1 MIMTNQVRWKQ
12 PARSRLYYLL
22 LLVCVYV
29 LTLAA
34 LAIPALTSLTASS
47 LQVGQVANQDI
58 RAERAVTYE
67 SEERTNQQK
76 EIAARAVSSIYTAP
90 DTSIARAQ
98 LERLRA
104 ALAYIATVR
113 ADGYASV
120 EQKMADLEAMEDVYL
135 DQEDLQALLELSDTH
150 WQAVQQ
156 EAIVVLEQVMR
167 STVRE
172 DRISDVRR
180 SLPAL
185 VSLSLTQDQAAIVAD
200 LVTNFVLPNS
210 FYSDELTEAARQEAR
225 QGVAPVKVTIQADE
239 IVVQS
244 GRVISAV
251 EMEALRQLGLAQP
264 QYTWKDLVGAAAVDF
279 LAIGFIVIFLIYK
292 KLLLR
297 QVRNLGVISF
307 LFLFFLAAARL
318 LTNGNSLLP
327 YLFPMAAYAM
337 TVAVFFG
344 GELAMISSLPLAML
358 AAYGFTDAFP
368 LTLYYALGGF
378 FGVFVLNRARRVTS
392 FFWAGTAVTISG
404 LVVLAAYRLPSEE
417 LNLLVVASLIAASL
431 INGIASASVTI
442 LLQFLLAQ
450 SLNITTALQLLEIS
464 RPDHPLLQ
472 FILRNAPGT
481 YQHSLQVANLA
492 EQAAELIGADPL
504 LTRVG
509 ALYHDSGKALN
520 PYFFIENQL
529 PGNLNPHDDLDFAA
543 SARTIIHHVTD
554 GVELAQKYHLPG
566 RIIDFI
572 REHHGTLTTSYQY
585 INAVKAA
592 GGDESKVDV
601 DHFRYPGPRP
611 QSRETAILMLA
622 DGSEAVVRAGNPQT
636 EAETR
641 RLIKEMVDKRVA
653 MRQLDDTTLT
663 LRDLDTI
670 VDAFTAN
677 LRGMYHPRIEYPK
690 LEKPFPVYG
699 NPTPTVPHR
708 KKQTSEKVV
717 SSQADSSAGGN

>member
-1 MIMTNQVRWKQ
+1 MTDQVRWKQ

-22 LLVCVYV
+22 LLVCVYI
-29 LTLAA
+29 LALAA

-47 LQVGQVANQDI
+47 LQVGQVASQDI
-58 RAERAVTYE
+58 RAERAITYE
-67 SEERTNQQK
+67 SEEQTNQQK
-76 EIAARAVSSIYTAP
+76 EIAARSVSSIYTAP
-90 DTSIARAQ
+90 DTSIARTQ

-104 ALAYIATVR
+104 ALAYITAVR
-113 ADGYASV
+113 ADAYASP
-120 EQKMADLEAMEDVYL
+120 EQKQADLEAMEDVYL
-135 DQEDLQALLELSDTH
+135 TEEDSKALLELSDTH

-167 STVRE
+167 TTIRE
-172 DRISDVRR
+172 DRIGDIRR
-180 SLPAL
+180 GLPAL
-185 VSLSLTQDQAAIVAD
+185 VSLALSQDQAAIVAD
-200 LVTNFVLPNS
+200 LVANFVSPNS

-225 QGVAPVKVTIQADE
+225 QGVAPVKVSIQAGE
-239 IVVQS
+239 IIVQS

-251 EMEALRQLGLAQP
+251 EMEALVQLGLAQP
-264 QYTWKDLVGAAAVDF
+264 QYTWKDLVGAAAIDL
-279 LAIGFIVIFLIYK
+279 LAVGFIVIFLSYRKIF
-292 KLLLR
+292 LR
-297 QVRNLGVISF
+297 QIRNLGVISI
-307 LFLFFLAAARL
+307 LFLFFLAMARL
-318 LTNGNSLLP
+318 LINGYSVVP
-327 YLFPMAAYAM
+327 YLFPLAAYAM

-344 GELAMISSLPLAML
+344 GELAMFSALPLAML
-358 AAYGFTDAFP
+358 VTYGFTDAFT
-368 LTLYYALGGF
+368 LTLYYAMGSF

-392 FFWAGTAVTISG
+392 FFWAGAAVAISG
-404 LVVLAAYRLPSEE
+404 LIILVAYRLPVEE
-417 LNLLVVASLIAASL
+417 TNLLIAASL
-431 INGIASASVTI
+431 VAATLVNGIASASLAI

-492 EQAAELIGADPL
+492 EQAAELVGADPL

-509 ALYHDSGKALN
+509 ALYHDAGKALN
-520 PYFFIENQL
+520 PYFFIENQI
-529 PGNLNPHDDLDFAA
+529 PGNLNPHDDLDFAT
-543 SARTIIHHVTD
+543 SARTIIHHMTD
-554 GVELAQKYHLPG
+554 GVELAQKHRLPA

-601 DHFRYPGPRP
+601 DQFRYPGPKP

-622 DGSEAVVRAGNPQT
+622 DGSEAVVRAGNPQS

-641 RLIKEMVDKRVA
+641 KLIKEMVDKRVA

-677 LRGMYHPRIEYPK
+677 LRGIYHPRIEYPH
-690 LEKPFPVYG
+690 LEKSTPMYG

-708 KKQTSEKVV
+708 KKQGSDKAVPSQIDTPTTS
-717 SSQADSSAGGN
+717 S

>member
-1 MIMTNQVRWKQ
+1 MSDQVRWKQ
-12 PARSRLYYLL
+12 PARHRLYYAL
-22 LLVCVYV
+22 LLVCVYI
-29 LTLAA
+29 LALAA
-34 LAIPALTSLTASS
+34 LAIPVLTSLTATS
-47 LQVGQVANQDI
+47 LEVGQVATQDI
-58 RAERAVTYE
+58 RAERAITYE

-76 EIAARAVSSIYTAP
+76 DIAARAVSSIYTAP
-90 DTSIARAQ
+90 DTSIARTQ

-104 ALAYIATVR
+104 ALAYISTVR
-113 ADGYASV
+113 SDAYASP
-120 EQKMADLEAMEDVYL
+120 EQKLADLKAMEEVYL
-135 DQEDLQALLELSDTH
+135 AQEDMKALLELSDTH

-180 SLPAL
+180 GLPAL
-185 VSLSLTQDQAAIVAD
+185 VNLSLTQDQAAIVAD
-200 LVTNFVLPNS
+200 LVTNFVSPNS

-225 QGVAPVKVTIQADE
+225 LSVAPVKVTIQAGE
-239 IVVQS
+239 IIVQS

-264 QYTWKDLVGAAAVDF
+264 QYTWKDLAGAAAVDF
-279 LAIGFIVIFLIYK
+279 LAIGFIVIFLNYRKIF
-292 KLLLR
+292 LH
-297 QVRNLGVISF
+297 QIRNLGIVSF
-307 LFLFFLAAARL
+307 LFVLFLAIARL
-318 LTNGNSLLP
+318 MINGYNLAP
-327 YLFPMAAYAM
+327 YLFPLAAYAM

-358 AAYGFTDAFP
+358 VAYGFADAFP
-368 LTLYYALGGF
+368 LTLYYALGSI
-378 FGVFVLNRARRVTS
+378 FGIFILNRARRVTS
-392 FFWAGTAVTISG
+392 FFWAGTAVAISG
-404 LVVLAAYRLPSEE
+404 IIVLIAYRLPTEE
-417 LNLLVVASLIAASL
+417 FNWVIAASL
-431 INGIASASVTI
+431 ISASLVNGIASATLTI

-450 SLNITTALQLLEIS
+450 SLDMTTALQLLEVS

-492 EQAAELIGADPL
+492 EQAAELVGADPL

-509 ALYHDSGKALN
+509 ALYHDAGKALN

-529 PGNLNPHDDLDFAA
+529 PGNLNPHDDLDFAT

-554 GVELAQKYHLPG
+554 GVELAQKYHLPS

-611 QSRETAILMLA
+611 KSRETGILMLA

-641 RLIKEMVDKRVA
+641 RLIKEMVDKRIA

-677 LRGMYHPRIEYPK
+677 LRGIYHPRIEYPK

-708 KKQTSEKVV
+708 KKQSSEKVV
-717 SSQADSSAGGN
+717 SSPADSSTPGN